1 MPNLEAL
8 GFILH
13 EALLETNDMGNNTVE
28 SENDVQS
35 KSASLPLKIDE
46 STDHFK
52 EAEIDE
58 TVEGNGRDANR
69 SPSSL
74 SDKTVKKIDEG
85 VIFEQRED
93 INEPASEQEGNI
105 IYINVHETKITFL

>member
-1 MPNLEAL
+1 
-8 GFILH
+8 
-13 EALLETNDMGNNTVE
+13 MGNNTVE
-28 SENDVQS
+28 SDNDVQS
-35 KSASLPLKIDE
+35 KSASLPLKNDE